1 MNAIEEIYNG
11 FLEREQFPQ
20 TGDIDKLTKEFM
32 DYIGDALSLDKSIK
46 LSGIVFELAESRQ
59 KLGFITGFKLGVCM
73 MKDCK

>member
-32 DYIGDALSLDKSIK
+32 DYIEDTLSLEKSVK
-46 LSGIVFELAESRQ
+46 LSGIVFDLAESRQ
-59 KLGFITGFKLGVCM
+59 KQGFIIGFRLGVCM
-73 MKDCK
+73 MKECK